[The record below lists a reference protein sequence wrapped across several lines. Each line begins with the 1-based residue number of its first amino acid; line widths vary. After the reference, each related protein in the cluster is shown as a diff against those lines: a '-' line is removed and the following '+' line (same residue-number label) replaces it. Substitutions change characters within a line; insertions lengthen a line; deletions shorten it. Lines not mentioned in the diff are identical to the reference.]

1 MFRLSLSAAL
11 LALASM
17 AQSLAGSTPLDDAY
31 RFMYNLQ
38 FENARS
44 TLRDYQRLY
53 PNDPMGPV
61 SDAAAYLFAE
71 FDRLH
76 ILQAEFFTEDN
87 SFRHAAKLN
96 PDPTVK
102 REFEAAMNRAQQ
114 LSARA
119 LAKSPNDRNAQFA
132 DILRLGLHSD
142 YLALAEKSY
151 VAALSEMKQGRALA
165 ESLLAADPSYYDA
178 YVAIG
183 AENYILSQ
191 KPAPV
196 RWLLHM
202 TGSATDKSEGIGK
215 LRLTAE
221 KGHYLMPYARL
232 LLAVAAL
239 RDKDLGQAKRLL
251 QGLAREY
258 PSNPLYS
265 QQLARIAMPDQGNNP

>member
-1 MFRLSLSAAL
+1 
-11 LALASM
+11 
-17 AQSLAGSTPLDDAY
+17 
-31 RFMYNLQ
+31 MYNLQ
-38 FENARS
+38 FGNAHRA
-44 TLRDYQRLY
+44 LQDYERLH
-53 PNDPMGPV
+53 PDDPMGPV

-76 ILQAEFFTEDN
+76 ILQAEFFTEDD
-87 SFRHAAKLN
+87 SFRHAAKLT
-96 PDPTVK
+96 PDPAVK
-102 REFEAAMNRAQQ
+102 RQFEAAINKAQQ

-142 YLALAEKSY
+142 YLALVEKSY
-151 VAALSEMKQGRALA
+151 LAALSEMKQGRTLA

-178 YVAIG
+178 YLAIG

-202 TGSATDKSEGIGK
+202 TGSATDKTQGIEK

-221 KGHYLMPYARL
+221 KGHYLLPYARL

-239 RDKDLGQAKRLL
+239 RDKDTSQAERIL
-251 QGLAREY
+251 QGLAREF
-258 PSNPLYS
+258 PSNQLYT
-265 QQLARIAMPDQGNNP
+265 QQLARLR

>member
-1 MFRLSLSAAL
+1 MSKRFLLSAAL
-11 LALASM
+11 LVPTAF
-17 AQSLAGSTPLDDAY
+17 AGSPSLDDAY
-31 RFMYNLQ
+31 RHMYNLQ
-38 FENARS
+38 FGNAHRA
-44 TLRDYQRLY
+44 LQDYERLH
-53 PNDPMGPV
+53 PDDPMGPV

-76 ILQAEFFTEDN
+76 ILQAEFFTEDD
-87 SFRHAAKLN
+87 SFRHAAKLT
-96 PDPTVK
+96 PDPAVK
-102 REFEAAMNRAQQ
+102 RQFEAAINKAQQ

-142 YLALAEKSY
+142 YLALVEKSY
-151 VAALSEMKQGRALA
+151 LAALSEMKQGRTLA

-178 YVAIG
+178 YLAIG

-202 TGSATDKSEGIGK
+202 TGSATDKTQGIEK

-221 KGHYLMPYARL
+221 KGHYLLPYARL

-239 RDKDLGQAKRLL
+239 RDKDTSQAERIL
-251 QGLAREY
+251 QGLAREF
-258 PSNPLYS
+258 PSNQLYT
-265 QQLARIAMPDQGNNP
+265 QQLARLR